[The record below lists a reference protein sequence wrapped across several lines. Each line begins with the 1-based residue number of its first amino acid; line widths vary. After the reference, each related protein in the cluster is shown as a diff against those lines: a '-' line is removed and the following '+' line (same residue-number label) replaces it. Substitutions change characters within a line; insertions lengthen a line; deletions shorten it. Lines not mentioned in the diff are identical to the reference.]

1 MSEIRIE
8 RDPPRERL
16 EALGVEGWPIW
27 TCAPSTFPWTYDAEE
42 TCYLLEGEVVVTP
55 DGGEPVTIRA
65 GDLVTFPKGLSC
77 TWEVRRAVRKH
88 YRFGE

>member
-1 MSEIRIE
+1 MPEIRIE

-16 EALGVEGWPIW
+16 EALGVEGWPVW
-27 TCAPSTFPWTYDAEE
+27 SCGVSTFPWTYDETE

-55 DGGEPVTIRA
+55 EGGEPLTIRA

-77 TWEVRRAVRKH
+77 TWEVRSPVRKH
-88 YRFGE
+88 YRIL

>member
-1 MSEIRIE
+1 MPEIRIE

-16 EALGVEGWPIW
+16 EALGVEGWPVW
-27 TCAPSTFPWTYDAEE
+27 SCGVSTFPWTYDEIE

-55 DGGEPVTIRA
+55 EGGEPVTIRA

-77 TWEVRRAVRKH
+77 TWEVRSPVRKH
-88 YRFGE
+88 YSFGG